1 MMVKTQTR
9 VSDHLG
15 DGGIRVS
22 TVLHLPEGRL
32 LDRGRVVAHNSELL
46 QECTVLSI
54 IAWSDG
60 RELAKVRK

>member
-9 VSDHLG
+9 VSEHLG

-32 LDRGRVVAHNSELL
+32 LDRGRVVGHNSELL
-46 QECTVLSI
+46 QECTLLSI

-60 RELAKVRK
+60 HELAKVRK